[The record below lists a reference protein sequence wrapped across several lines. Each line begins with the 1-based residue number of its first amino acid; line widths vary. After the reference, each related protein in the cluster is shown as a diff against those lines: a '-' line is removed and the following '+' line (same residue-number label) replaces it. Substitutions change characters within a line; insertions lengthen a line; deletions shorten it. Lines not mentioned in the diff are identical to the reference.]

1 MSDRKNENPGAE
13 DRTAKA
19 SDKRR
24 FPAVLI
30 LLIGV
35 GAALA
40 LSCSKPPGAESAPLA
55 ASEEPATVVRSGEPA
70 PVVASVEPANRTAA
84 SVEIKGAFQEL
95 LGKWRRPDGGY
106 VIDIT
111 GVDADGRMD
120 AGYFN
125 PHPIHVSRAEAS
137 MEEDVLQV
145 FIELKDKGYPG
156 STYTL
161 TYDAQRDALS
171 GIYFQAALEQSFEV
185 VFVRAE

>member
-1 MSDRKNENPGAE
+1 MSDRENEKLGAKS
-13 DRTAKA
+13 RRARASAKR
-19 SDKRR
+19 K
-24 FPAVLI
+24 FPAILS
-30 LLIGV
+30 LLICVGV
-35 GAALA
+35 ALA
-40 LSCSKPPGAESAPLA
+40 LSCSKPAGPKSAPLA

-70 PVVASVEPANRTAA
+70 PVVASEEPSNRAVA

-106 VIDIT
+106 IIDIT

-137 MEEDVLQV
+137 LREDILQV
-145 FIELKDKGYPG
+145 FIELRDERYPG

-161 TYDAQRDALS
+161 AYDAQRDALS

-185 VFVRAE
+185 VFVRVE